1 VTRAPLLR
9 RALALAAAALV
20 AAAPAAPR
28 AAAAEVVVFA
38 AASLRTALDAAAAA
52 WTAETG
58 TAVSVSYA
66 GTAALAK
73 QIEQGAPADLFL
85 SADVP
90 WMDWLDG
97 RGLIRPGTRRDLFG
111 NRLALVA
118 HDPAAPPV
126 ALARPLDLAVLLGA
140 DGRLAIAD
148 VAAVPAGRYGRA
160 ALEALGAWD
169 AVADRL
175 APAPNVRAA
184 LALVARGEA
193 PYGVVYATD
202 AAADPSVTV
211 VGTFPADSHPP
222 IVYPAALTAAGRS
235 PDAAAF
241 LDWLSG
247 GAARPVFAAQG
258 FTFPD

>member
-1 VTRAPLLR
+1 M
-9 RALALAAAALV
+9 V
-20 AAAPAAPR
+20 AAASAAPR
-28 AAAAEVVVFA
+28 AAAAAAEVVAFA
-38 AASLRTALDAAAAA
+38 TASLKTALDAAAAA

-58 TAVSVSYA
+58 AAVSVSYA

-85 SADVP
+85 SADVA
-90 WMDWLDG
+90 WMDWLAG
-97 RGLIRPGTRRDLFG
+97 RGLIRPETRRDLFG
-111 NRLALVA
+111 NRLVLIA
-118 HDPAAPPV
+118 HDPGAPPV
-126 ALARPLDLAVLLGA
+126 ALAPGVDVAALLGA

-160 ALEALGAWD
+160 ALETLGAWE

-211 VGTFPADSHPP
+211 VGAFPADSHPP
-222 IVYPAALTAAGRS
+222 IVYPAALTAAGGS
-235 PDAAAF
+235 AEAAAF

-247 GAARPVFAAQG
+247 DAARPIFAAQG